1 MKKKIIGIFV
11 CMLLI
16 GTVLTVGGQTV
27 NISDNEKI
35 VYEKRMNGQKHT
47 VYISGKCFGIG
58 GDISSKGYFKINE
71 PWISYRFEPHPR
83 LEAILPSSIYDLL
96 RGNLIIVDGEMQF
109 LNSSFV
115 ILENLTGW
123 APGMTGAD
131 LWMKKS
137 FIPCVRVRVFGVCD
151 KITIWPGGVPP
162 NT

>member
-1 MKKKIIGIFV
+1 MKKKLIGIFV

-71 PWISYRFEPHPR
+71 PWISYRLCEELF
-83 LEAILPSSIYDLL
+83 LL
-96 RGNLIIVDGEMQF
+96 AEIQPLHQYQRFQRFPE
-109 LNSSFV
+109 
-115 ILENLTGW
+115 
-123 APGMTGAD
+123 
-131 LWMKKS
+131 
-137 FIPCVRVRVFGVCD
+137 
-151 KITIWPGGVPP
+151 
-162 NT
+162 